1 MKRTRKTQL
10 FINIVVWTITI
21 ATGLI
26 VVTDGVMN
34 WLDGNQAQQYAFNI
48 AWFCLIMPGA
58 IALSDVV
65 EWAHPEFF
73 TKEELERK
81 GR

>member
-1 MKRTRKTQL
+1 MRSRKHQRI
-10 FINIVVWTITI
+10 INIVVWTITI

-34 WLDGNQAQQYAFNI
+34 WLDGNQVQQYAFNI

-58 IALSDVV
+58 IALSDIVDRL
-65 EWAHPEFF
+65 HFF
-73 TKEELERK
+73 TKDELERK